1 MLQQKVELDKEAA
14 RLEQQNEVLRQAVY
28 AATSGMRVTDEVLAD
43 DSNPLLIVNNRL
55 QQFLG
60 VDASNSW
67 LCSCQLRHLGF
78 GQCRECTG

>member
-1 MLQQKVELDKEAA
+1 VLQQKVELDKEAA

-60 VDASNSW
+60 VDASNRPGPASGPVRR
-67 LCSCQLRHLGF
+67 LLTV
-78 GQCRECTG
+78 REAQTP